1 MHSVSLSLAQTLNTI
16 SPSWF
21 VFFICT
27 ISIYRKRRAIF
38 HSVLVCVCL
47 NSLIYVLLFSPVIFI
62 NWLLFVEM
70 PTGKPNK
77 LSFFLN
83 FIWDWIVKLKILL
96 ITQHCCLWWPESDT
110 DVINGT
116 SAHIVK
122 VGEIK
127 PLLSV
132 WFVCSSVYGI
142 WHACMHA
149 YFSLYKTLKYSHK
162 ISCWFTAH
170 IYLYPCTRT
179 FCKIQNVTYCRWMS
193 KYFIVSCRVMNSTPF
208 KVRL

>member
-1 MHSVSLSLAQTLNTI
+1 MHYQYLSKETCHISFRACMCVLELFDLCPIIQSGYIYQLIIIRWDADRQAKQTIFFFKFYLRLN
-16 SPSWF
+16 
-21 VFFICT
+21 CQ
-27 ISIYRKRRAIF
+27 
-38 HSVLVCVCL
+38 
-47 NSLIYVLLFSPVIFI
+47 
-62 NWLLFVEM
+62 VE
-70 PTGKPNK
+70 
-77 LSFFLN
+77 
-83 FIWDWIVKLKILL
+83 DLL